1 VADLDDPKKA
11 EKKLG
16 NLYTVKANGHE
27 YVYDGTNWVD
37 LSADLDNKLN
47 VLPKVDDP
55 TDPGVGWP
63 YHIPYD
69 FDVVQESDNF
79 KVTLKTLTLD
89 NNVTKMNFDK
99 NLPAATT
106 ELAGLMSADDKTKLE
121 GKQDQLTAGDN
132 ITIDSNNKIS
142 ANANS
147 VVVTGESGHLDK
159 DKVLLLDS

>member
-63 YHIPYD
+63 YHIPYR
-69 FDVVQESDNF
+69 FDVKLDSEKANIDLY
-79 KVTLKTLTLD
+79 TITLD
-89 NNVTKMNFDK
+89 NTLTKMSF
-99 NLPAATT
+99 
-106 ELAGLMSADDKTKLE
+106 
-121 GKQDQLTAGDN
+121 
-132 ITIDSNNKIS
+132 NK
-142 ANANS
+142 
-147 VVVTGESGHLDK
+147 
-159 DKVLLLDS
+159 